1 VARAKSVQVRA
12 EDDKRATWLETR
24 ELQQNFKDLVYL
36 SLQQVS
42 LIFRF
47 LYFPSLTSRWP
58 FIAVKAVLCD
68 CFVCYMKCF
77 IVSCV
82 LLHHAIFN
90 NSAYSCR
97 HVCLKILYFIASITS
112 SNNYILV
119 FVGLVLK
126 KSRKIIYSFSAVA
139 KCIEAEQTRSKATF
153 TSFRA
158 VDTPTRSCANVSYDL
173 CVLTL
178 FTRNSAFTEGPRDAL
193 SVEIMSDAAQLY
205 EESHLKRRAID
216 ALKQPRPVSHAVW
229 AWLTVI

>member
-42 LIFRF
+42 SICRF

-68 CFVCYMKCF
+68 CFVCYIKSF

-97 HVCLKILYFIASITS
+97 HVCLKIPYFIASIAS

-126 KSRKIIYSFSAVA
+126 KSRKKLECGPMPNLMVA
-139 KCIEAEQTRSKATF
+139 LPNIGGALCS
-153 TSFRA
+153 
-158 VDTPTRSCANVSYDL
+158 TPQSLA
-173 CVLTL
+173 
-178 FTRNSAFTEGPRDAL
+178 DAH
-193 SVEIMSDAAQLY
+193 Y
-205 EESHLKRRAID
+205 
-216 ALKQPRPVSHAVW
+216 
-229 AWLTVI
+229 